1 MEDKNMTALVSA
13 FVRCYHQKNSNIK
26 IYNDN
31 YSTKIITEEEYN
43 NILENMSKQIK
54 FFNPNFRG
62 NQQEAI
68 DWIVNN
74 QLAPSVIARSAFCKH
89 SLDIAIKIGCR
100 EYLVYASGY
109 DTSALNQNIK
119 CFEIDK
125 PEMIEDKINRLK
137 SNNINIDNIEFIKA
151 NFEKAKWIN
160 NILNSS
166 YNQNLI
172 SFNSLLGISYYLTR
186 EKFSNMIKEISNII
200 CEGSS
205 ILFDFQTVEKSK
217 ETLINEKLAKA
228 AGEEMKSK
236 YTYEDIEN
244 ILTEN
249 GLKIYEYLDDKKVTQ
264 EYFYNYNTLNP
275 NNRIIVPKGVA
286 YILAIKK

>member
-1 MEDKNMTALVSA
+1 MKDKNMTALVSA
-13 FVRCYHQKNSNIK
+13 FVRCYHNKHSNIK

-74 QLAPSVIARSAFCKH
+74 QLAPSVLGRSAFCKH
-89 SLDIAIKIGCR
+89 SLDVAIKIGCR
-100 EYLVYASGY
+100 EYLVYALGY

-125 PEMIEDKINRLK
+125 PEMIEDKITRLK

-151 NFEKAKWIN
+151 NFKKDKWIN
-160 NILNSS
+160 NILDSG

-172 SFNSLLGISYYLTR
+172 SFNSLLGISYYLTK
-186 EKFSNMIKEISNII
+186 EQFSNMIKEISNII

-205 ILFDFQTVEKSK
+205 ILFDYQTVEKSK

-236 YTYEDIEN
+236 YTYQDIEN
-244 ILTEN
+244 ILTAN
-249 GLKIYEYLDDKKVTQ
+249 GLKIYEYLDDVDMTK
-264 EYFYNYNTLNP
+264 EYFYDYNTLNP
-275 NNRIIVPKGVA
+275 NNKLIAPKGVA
-286 YILAIKK
+286 YILAVKK